1 VTEFVIYPDARLAQK
16 AVRRPVDTDMIAI
29 GEQLRAAAEAAQA
42 YGLAAAHIGAV
53 EPIVVISVAR
63 DTAARDYRVM
73 FNPEVNEM
81 ATETAFGP
89 EGSVSMPGIEAP
101 VERPVW
107 TEIAYDDANGA
118 RHVERF
124 EGFVARCALHE
135 IEQVNGTFFLA
146 RLSRLKRDTAIRK
159 FQKLN
164 RVS

>member
-1 VTEFVIYPDARLAQK
+1 MTDFVIYPDIRLTQK
-16 AVRRPVDTDMIAI
+16 ALPRSVNADMIAI

-53 EPIVVISVAR
+53 EPIVVISVAN
-63 DTAARDYRVM
+63 DTSTRDYRVM
-73 FNPEVNEM
+73 FNPEVLEV

-101 VERPVW
+101 VERPAW
-107 TEIAYDDANGA
+107 AEIAYDDANGE
-118 RHVERF
+118 RHTERF

-164 RVS
+164 RAS